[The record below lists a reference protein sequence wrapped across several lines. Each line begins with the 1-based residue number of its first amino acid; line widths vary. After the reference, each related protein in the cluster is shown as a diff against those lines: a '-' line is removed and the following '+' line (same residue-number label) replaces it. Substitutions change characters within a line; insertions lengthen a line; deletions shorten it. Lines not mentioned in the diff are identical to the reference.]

1 MFESR
6 TQNLRLIKTTGVLIL
21 AFIIIIFAIFRSF
34 NYISG
39 PSLEIYSPINGA
51 NIESST
57 IKVTGQALRINKITL
72 NGNPITI
79 DEQGNWSETLIIFP
93 GLNTITIE
101 AQDQFG
107 RINKKQL
114 DIVGR
119 TNQY

>member
-6 TQNLRLIKTTGVLIL
+6 TQNLRLIKTTGILIL
-21 AFIIIIFAIFRSF
+21 AFIIVIFAIFRSF

-39 PSLEIYSPINGA
+39 PGLEIYSPINGA

-57 IKVTGQALRINKITL
+57 VRIIGQASRINKITL

-107 RINKKQL
+107 RTNKKQL
-114 DIVGR
+114 NIVGK